1 MSRVSETLKAMTD
14 DFEQRHDYPPGANEI
29 RPTDHDDQAAV
40 RRLTQVSLATA
51 DLITFYDSIGEVTW
65 ADVGNGYFVAPA
77 EDVLLQ
83 LGEYGGVDMGADQ
96 KARGLVIG
104 SNGGGQSYVAGPG
117 GAVYRT
123 RAASQDEPELD
134 RVADGLRQF
143 LEQLE
148 QTLTR
153 FVDTGE
159 PGHL

>member
-1 MSRVSETLKAMTD
+1 MTD
-14 DFEQRHDYPPGANEI
+14 DFEQRHGHPPGPNKV
-29 RPTDHDDQAAV
+29 RPADHDDQAAV
-40 RRLTQVSLATA
+40 RRLAQVSLATA
-51 DLITFYDSIGEVTW
+51 DLVTFYESIDDVTW
-65 ADVGNGYFVAPA
+65 ADVCNGYFVAPA

-83 LGEYGGVDMGADQ
+83 LGEYGAVDVGADQ

-123 RAASQDEPELD
+123 RTASLDEPGLD

-143 LEQLE
+143 LELLE
-148 QTLTR
+148 QALTR

-159 PGHL
+159 PGCL